1 MRVLSLLILNEN
13 LVLVPLVPTPQQF
26 TQTKILLSD
35 LVGVIARVKT
45 AVSLENAFSTCW
57 SVVTCFT

>member
-1 MRVLSLLILNEN
+1 VLSLLILNDS
-13 LVLVPLVPTPQQF
+13 LVLVSLDPTPQQF

-45 AVSLENAFSTCW
+45 AVSLANEASTCW